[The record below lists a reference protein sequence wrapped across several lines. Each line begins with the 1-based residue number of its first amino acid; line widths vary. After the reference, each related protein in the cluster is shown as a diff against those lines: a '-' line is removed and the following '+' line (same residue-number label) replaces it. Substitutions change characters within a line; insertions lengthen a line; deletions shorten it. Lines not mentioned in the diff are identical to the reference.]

1 MKEEEWNDIVAT
13 NLGSVFR
20 LSKGV
25 LTGLKRR
32 IERNNE
38 IAMLS
43 IEDAESLQQALQACS
58 TAYSRAFCRACRKGL
73 GHFRQDKQEQRMTEQ
88 TLAQEI
94 ALVTGASRGIGRA
107 IASELA
113 RRGATVVGTATS
125 EAGAQGI
132 TQQLAESGKV
142 RGIVLNVA
150 DAQSIEAALKDIEAH
165 EGAPT
170 VLVNNAGITRD
181 NLLLR
186 MKEEEWNDIVATNLG
201 SVFRLSKGVVRGMM
215 KARRGRI
222 ISIAS
227 VVGVMGN
234 AGQTNYAAAK
244 AGIIGFSKSLAREVG
259 SRGLTVNVVAPGF
272 IATDMTAKLPAE
284 QQAALT
290 AQIALGRLGAVEDI
304 AAAVAFLASPQAGY
318 ITGET
323 LHVNGGMY
331 MV

>member
-1 MKEEEWNDIVAT
+1 
-13 NLGSVFR
+13 
-20 LSKGV
+20 
-25 LTGLKRR
+25 
-32 IERNNE
+32 
-38 IAMLS
+38 
-43 IEDAESLQQALQACS
+43 
-58 TAYSRAFCRACRKGL
+58 
-73 GHFRQDKQEQRMTEQ
+73 MTEQ
-88 TLAQEI
+88 TLAGEI

-107 IASELA
+107 IATELA

-132 TQQLAESGKV
+132 TQSLAEAGKV

-150 DAQSIEAALKDIEAH
+150 DPQSIEAALKDIEEH

-186 MKEEEWNDIVATNLG
+186 MKEEEWNDILSTNLG

-227 VVGVMGN
+227 VIGVMGN

-244 AGIIGFSKSLAREVG
+244 AGIIGFTKSLAREVG
-259 SRGLTVNVVAPGF
+259 SRGITVNVVAPGF

-284 QQAALT
+284 QQAQLT
-290 AQIALGRLGAVEDI
+290 GQIALGRLGSPEDI
-304 AAAVAFLASPQAGY
+304 ASAVAFLASPQAGY